1 MMHSMTGFGK
11 AEGSFEN
18 RMIQV
23 EVRSL
28 NSKNCDINLKST
40 SRYKSEDL
48 AIRSLVKKELERGK
62 IEVSIKVE
70 VADNEQAVS
79 INEDLA
85 AKYYQDLKSLAEK
98 VGADTSDIFRL
109 TLGMPDVVSRPSEEI
124 DENEVKVLMETLKA
138 AMKDMMSFRRDE
150 GAKLEKELSGRI
162 ENINAFLEEVK
173 AIDGE
178 RIEGIKERIK
188 GSLAQLDDISVD
200 DNRFEQEL
208 IYYLE
213 KLDVTEEKVRLKT
226 HNDYFMETMKQKFS
240 GKKLGFIGQE
250 IGREINTLGSK
261 SNHAGMQKI
270 VVKMKDELEKIKE
283 QVLNVL

>member
-109 TLGMPDVVSRPSEEI
+109 TVGMPDVVSRPSEEI

-162 ENINAFLEEVK
+162 ENINALLEEVK